1 VTTSG
6 EAYCWGA
13 NPDGR
18 LGDGTT
24 SQATTPVKVAGGLT
38 FATVRAGGNHSCGAT
53 TSREAYCWGA
63 NELGQLGNGTQ
74 TASLT
79 PTRVATGTPSM
90 TVMRTVP

>member
-1 VTTSG
+1 MTTSG

-24 SQATTPVKVAGGLT
+24 SQAMTPVQVAGGLT
-38 FATVRAGGNHSCGAT
+38 FTTVRAGSTHSCGVT

-63 NELGQLGNGTQ
+63 NDLGQLGNGTQ
-74 TASLT
+74 SASLT
-79 PTRVATGTPSM
+79 PAPVATGTPSL
-90 TVMRTVP
+90 TAMRTVP